1 MGWRKELSICFK
13 AFNAALQ
20 TKLEYRADFVLGLTG
35 AIGFQAASLGMLSV
49 LLHSTELLGGW
60 RGPEIL
66 LLFGLTALTQGL
78 SELFFNHIWYV
89 PLYVVRGQFDRL
101 LTYPVSTL
109 PFFLVTSPELHA
121 FGNLIAG
128 LTLFSVGA
136 IKLGLPWTVWA
147 LLPWWAVCGCLIHTA
162 VLTLCGALSFKI
174 VGSYGQHYWVS
185 NALLQAS
192 RYPLNIY
199 PRFMQGLLLVLLPF
213 GLINYVPASALT
225 QRLPLALAIIA
236 PALAAALCVSVA
248 WTAFNHGL
256 RYYESSGS

>member
-1 MGWRKELSICFK
+1 MAWRRELGVCAK

-20 TKLEYRADFVLGLTG
+20 TKLEYRADFVLGLAG
-35 AIGFQAASLGMLSV
+35 AFGFQLASMGMLGV
-49 LLHSTELLGGW
+49 LLHSSSLLGGW
-60 RGPEIL
+60 SGPEIL

-121 FGNLIAG
+121 FGNLISG
-128 LTLFSVGA
+128 TLLFSIGA
-136 IKLGLPWTVWA
+136 SKLGLPWTAWA
-147 LLPWWAVCGCLIHTA
+147 LLPWWAACGCLIHSS
-162 VLTLCGALSFKI
+162 VLTLCGALSFRI
-174 VGSYGQHYWVS
+174 MGSYGQHYWVS

-199 PRFMQGLLLVLLPF
+199 PRLMQGILLVLLPF

-225 QRLPLALAIIA
+225 QRLPLGLAIVV
-236 PALAAALCVSVA
+236 PALAAAISVAVA
-248 WTAFNHGL
+248 WTAFNSSL
-256 RYYESSGS
+256 RRYESSGS